1 MTLDAQQIAAAQAR
15 KEEQTESHLN
25 RLINNARTR
34 GSVSVPVTAEDPEL
48 LAKTAHVRNGSKLM
62 ELISEV
68 GISIAQ
74 LREWDGTHIKPFCD
88 QMRASKRS

>member
-1 MTLDAQQIAAAQAR
+1 MDAQQIAAAQAR

-25 RLINNARTR
+25 RLINDARTR
-34 GSVSVPVTAEDPEL
+34 GSVSIPVSVEDPEL
-48 LAKTAHVRNGSKLM
+48 LVKTAHVRNGSKLM

-74 LREWDGTHIKPFCD
+74 LRDWDCAHIKLFCD
-88 QMRASKRS
+88 QMRASKKS